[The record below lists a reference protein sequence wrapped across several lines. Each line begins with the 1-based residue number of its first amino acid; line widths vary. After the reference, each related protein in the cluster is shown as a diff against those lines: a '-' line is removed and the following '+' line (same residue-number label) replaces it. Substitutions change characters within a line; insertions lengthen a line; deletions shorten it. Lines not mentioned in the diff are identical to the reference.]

1 LPGEVLNKSW
11 TLGVFLEHARHEMK
25 VKIHID
31 RSAAIRAGRDSYG
44 DTIVVVNLADL
55 TEGERDLLAAAPEHA
70 GTADLTDA
78 RANKWPGQYPRPPVL
93 ADADD
98 ALAAARAWLAWH
110 GACCAE
116 RERVAEEEA
125 AKKSLEQQEAIRRTG
140 EYIAY
145 WRNQPAESFVQ
156 GGDAELP
163 QGGGDL
169 PSLPNGFQ
177 SRELRRMAE
186 KALAGKIE
194 EARVLIAERKH
205 HAPENLAGAERTKAE
220 GERRRT
226 AQLVAW
232 VSEHG
237 TISQQGRFKL
247 GLLPEAEILDL
258 IRSAVYTPLDGFVR
272 FETIRWSEIEHTDEC
287 AGPEGGMDYST
298 TVPEALTAGEFALCQ
313 EIEHAAPQGATLKVL
328 AHACECR
335 ACGAGLIRKSLRVAL
350 QEGELCLTREY
361 ALDAAP

>member
-1 LPGEVLNKSW
+1 M
-11 TLGVFLEHARHEMK
+11 R

-44 DTIVVVNLADL
+44 DAVITVNLADL
-55 TEGERDLLAAAPEHA
+55 TEDERDLLAAAPEHA
-70 GTADLTDA
+70 GTTDLTDA
-78 RANKWPGQYPRPPVL
+78 RANKWPGQYPRPPML

-98 ALAAARAWLAWH
+98 ALAAARAWLAWR

-125 AKKSLEQQEAIRRTG
+125 AKKALEQQEAIRRTG

-145 WRNQPAESFVQ
+145 WRNQPAESFIQQ
-156 GGDAELP
+156 GSASFP
-163 QGGGDL
+163 QGGGGL

-194 EARVLIAERKH
+194 EARVLTAERRRP
-205 HAPENLAGAERTKAE
+205 APEQLAEAERAKVEA
-220 GERRRT
+220 ERRRT

-232 VSEHG
+232 VNERG
-237 TISQQGRFKL
+237 TVSQQGRLKL
-247 GLLPEAEILDL
+247 GLLPETEILDL
-258 IRSAVYTPLDGFVR
+258 IRGAIYTPLDGFVR
-272 FETIRWSEIEHTDEC
+272 FEKIRWSDIEHTDEC
-287 AGPEGGMDYST
+287 VGPEGGMDYST
-298 TVPEALTAGEFALCQ
+298 TVPESLTAGEFALCQ

-335 ACGAGLIRKSLRVAL
+335 ACGAGLIRKSLQVAL
-350 QEGELCLTREY
+350 QVGELCLTREY
-361 ALDAAP
+361 ALDD